1 MEFDAAFIGTGRA
14 AWSLANAFVDVGFFV
29 RFASNRTE
37 GPLKKFAEEFMVDE
51 ISTNI
56 KDISKF
62 ASKFQICVIAV
73 PDSAIKEVADKLA
86 ELPLNFKTTLFI
98 HLSGSKTTRELVTL
112 KKMGA
117 MTGSFH
123 IPQSFPS
130 RKAIRLLN
138 LPVCIE
144 ASSVKAEKMMLQ
156 IARRLELKPICI
168 KPELKI
174 YYHLAAVFASNFF
187 PTIIA
192 DSMKMFELAG
202 GNKKDYFKI
211 FTPIIA
217 TTIQNIMENGPENAV
232 SGVISRKDLETIQE
246 HLNVLAFDDSTQE
259 QLLTYIRLSEE
270 TAKILGINLKI
281 VPNKSE
287 EEGK

>member
-1 MEFDAAFIGTGRA
+1 MAFDAAFIGTGRA
-14 AWSLANAFVDVGFFV
+14 AWSLADAFVDVGYFV

-37 GPLKKFAEEFMVDE
+37 EPLKKFAEEFLVDE

-62 ASKFQICVIAV
+62 TSRFQVCVIAV
-73 PDSAIKEVADKLA
+73 PDSAIKEVADTLA
-86 ELPLNFKTTLFI
+86 GLPLNFKTTLFM
-98 HLSGSKTTRELVTL
+98 HLSGSKTSTELIAL

-130 RKAIRLLN
+130 RKAIRLWD

-144 ASSVKAEKMMLQ
+144 ASSVKAEKLMMQ
-156 IARRLELKPICI
+156 IAKRLELKPVCI

-202 GNKKDYFKI
+202 GKRKDYFKI
-211 FTPIIA
+211 FMPIIA
-217 TTIQNIMENGPENAV
+217 TTIQNIINNGPENSV
-232 SGVISRKDLETIQE
+232 SGVISRKDFGTLQE
-246 HLNVLAFDDSTQE
+246 HLNALSYDGSSQE

-270 TAKILGINLKI
+270 TAKMLGIDLKI
-281 VPNKSE
+281 VPNKNG

>member
-1 MEFDAAFIGTGRA
+1 MDFDVAFIGTGRA
-14 AWSLANAFVDVGFFV
+14 AWSLADALVDVGHFIS
-29 RFASNRTE
+29 FASNRTLE
-37 GPLKKFAEEFMVDE
+37 PLKKFAAEFMVDE
-51 ISTNI
+51 ISANI

-62 ASKFQICVIAV
+62 ASKFQVCVIAV
-73 PDSAIKEVADKLA
+73 PDSSIKEVADTLA
-86 ELPLNFKTTLFI
+86 SLPLKFKTTLFM
-98 HLSGSKTTRELVTL
+98 HLSGSKTSAELASL
-112 KKMGA
+112 EKMGA

-130 RKAIRLLN
+130 RKAIQLWD

-156 IARRLELKPICI
+156 IAKRLELKPICI

-187 PTIIA
+187 PVIIS

-211 FTPIIA
+211 FTPIIE
-217 TTIQNIMENGPENAV
+217 TTIENIIDNGPENSV
-232 SGVISRKDLETIQE
+232 SGVIPRKDLNTIQE
-246 HLNVLAFDDSTQE
+246 HLNVLAFDDSTHE
-259 QLLTYIRLSEE
+259 QLLTYIRLSQE
-270 TAKILGINLKI
+270 TAKMLGINLKI
-281 VPNKSE
+281 VPNKTE

>member
-1 MEFDAAFIGTGRA
+1 MEFRAAFIGTGRV
-14 AWSLANAFVDVGFFV
+14 AWTLGDAFVDVGYFIH
-29 RFASNRTE
+29 FASNRTE
-37 GPLKKFAEEFMVDE
+37 EPLKKFAEEFMVDE

-62 ASKFQICVIAV
+62 ASKFQVCIIAV
-73 PDSAIKEVADKLA
+73 PDSAIKEVADTLA
-86 ELPLNFKTTLFI
+86 GLPLNFKTTLFM
-98 HLSGSKTTRELVTL
+98 HLSGSKTSAELASL

-130 RKAIRLLN
+130 RKAIRLWD

-156 IARRLELKPICI
+156 FAKRLKLKPICI

-187 PTIIA
+187 PVIIA
-192 DSMKMFELAG
+192 DSMKMFEKAG
-202 GNKKDYFKI
+202 GKEKDYFKI

-217 TTIQNIMENGPENAV
+217 TTIQNIIENGPENSV
-232 SGVISRKDLETIQE
+232 SGVISRKDFGTLQE
-246 HLNVLAFDDSTQE
+246 HLNALSYDGSSQE

-270 TAKILGINLKI
+270 TAKMLGINLKI
-281 VPNKSE
+281 VPNKTE